1 MSANDKTKATFHGA
15 DRGSDYESAI
25 MGQMTPQEIDEAR
38 RSELSQADWPIEPG
52 KLVPMSPEWLEFDQP
67 GLIGAGLLALIQ
79 QSGENSRDHGFHED
93 FPGAD
98 GNSSFDQGELN
109 LAVTQKLMLINE
121 EIVEAF
127 GEIRSGRKTKEIYF
141 VDNKGHA
148 GSPSPNF
155 EYNRQYYGLPGSD
168 RHPEEKPC
176 REGDV
181 PLLKPEGML
190 VELADAVIRIADLV
204 FLLNG
209 QEEFIEALHA
219 KHEYNKTRPF
229 KHGRQF

>member
-1 MSANDKTKATFHGA
+1 MTNEVETETIGDWAGHTPEEVPA
-15 DRGSDYESAI
+15 DQDGGHITA
-25 MGQMTPQEIDEAR
+25 
-38 RSELSQADWPIEPG
+38 
-52 KLVPMSPEWLEFDQP
+52 
-67 GLIGAGLLALIQ
+67 GLIALIK

-93 FPGAD
+93 WPVGGYPTVTATGEPAAD
-98 GNSSFDQGELN
+98 VKPEWIAAYKKQLG
-109 LAVTQKLMLINE
+109 LAVTQKLALTME
-121 EIVEAF
+121 EIIEAF
-127 GEIRSGRKTKEIYF
+127 GEIRSGRGTHEIYF

-148 GSPSPNF
+148 GSPEIGFQYSK
-155 EYNRQYYGLPGSD
+155 QYYGIPGSD
-168 RHPEEKPC
+168 RHPEEAPH

-181 PLLKPEGML
+181 PLLKPEGFM

-204 FLLNG
+204 FLLDA